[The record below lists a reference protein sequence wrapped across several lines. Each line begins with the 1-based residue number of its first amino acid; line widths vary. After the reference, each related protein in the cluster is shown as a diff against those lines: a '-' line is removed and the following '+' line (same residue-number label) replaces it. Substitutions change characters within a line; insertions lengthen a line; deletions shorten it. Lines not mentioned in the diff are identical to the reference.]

1 MNLLSIFK
9 QRNTTR
15 ASFIINTLGMGV
27 AIAALYILAV
37 QVRHDLGFN
46 RGLKD
51 YKNIYVATFASSA
64 QDGKKYGSQMPRPL
78 AEQMIREVP
87 EIASGGAASLY
98 SRPTNYILL
107 PDGKHGSADGGFERS
122 VVIGTSYL
130 TKESA
135 QVFGLEFVVGSY
147 NDIAGKPNHYAIS
160 ESEAERLGLQ
170 VGDAIMLNER
180 DNKEVCQIAAI
191 YKDMPR
197 NSDFDFIKMFY
208 DKGDAHIDN
217 WNYWQCN
224 YYMKLTPGVTVA
236 EAEQAVRER
245 MRRGCIEG
253 GVFPPH
259 YGINPNDEE
268 EVQSVVEEFGFHF
281 VPIADTYFDETLST
295 PPTYGSKKQSYTFL
309 ALAVLILLVAIINY
323 VNMFFALVP
332 VKIRSVNTR
341 KILGSSRTTLTLSI
355 VAEAVTMT
363 IAAIGVAVVLIALF
377 RQSSFNSLLACT
389 ASMATN
395 FDILLICSFTAILIA
410 IAASVYPALYL
421 TSFEPAFA
429 LKANFGA
436 SATGRSLR
444 YVLVMVQFATAI
456 ILIISSVVI
465 RQQGSFMLNHDMG
478 FDRENIIVAWTNEA
492 SSKAS
497 ESIDAALRQN
507 PQIKDVAWSADA
519 FVNDNVGDLSRVV
532 NGETVPISV
541 VVCSPHLP
549 EFLGIEITEGRTF
562 NESDKDVPGGV
573 FIFNETGRHRCQ
585 FTLDSKFDGY
595 EGYPQE
601 IVGFFKDYNFKPL
614 GSSISPMCFYVW
626 NRERLPYVLLYVRT
640 VAGANYKEVMSF
652 IEKTVNGFA
661 PDLTAEQMD
670 IHLFDR
676 ELQQFY
682 QNVEDRARLIG
693 MLAVMTIII
702 SLLGVFGLV
711 LFETE
716 YRRKEIGIRRVNGA
730 SILDIL
736 KMFNRRYAAIVL
748 ACFALAAP
756 ISYLMMH
763 SYLQDFA
770 YRTPIHGWVFALAL
784 IIVLIL
790 TVLIVT
796 LRSLRAATCNPV
808 ESLRSE

>member
-1 MNLLSIFK
+1 MSFFRK
-9 QRNTTR
+9 GKTTR

-27 AIAALYILAV
+27 AIAALYILTV

-51 YKNIYVATFASSA
+51 YKNIYVATMASSA
-64 QDGKKYGSQMPRPL
+64 RDGKKYGLQMPRPL
-78 AEQMIREVP
+78 AEQIIREVP
-87 EIASGGAASLY
+87 EIAAGGAASLY
-98 SRPTNYILL
+98 TRPTNYILQ
-107 PDGKHGSADGGFERS
+107 PDGKHGSSDGGFERS
-122 VVIGTSYL
+122 VIIGTSYL

-135 QVFGLEFVVGSY
+135 QVFGFEFVVGSY

-160 ESEAERLGLQ
+160 ESEAKRLGLQ
-170 VGDAIMLNER
+170 VGDALMLNER

-217 WNYWQCN
+217 WNYWQCT
-224 YYMKLTPGVTVA
+224 YYMKLTPDVTVA
-236 EAEQAVRER
+236 EAEEAVRER

-259 YGINPNDEE
+259 YGINPNDEKD
-268 EVQSVVEEFGFHF
+268 VQFVVDEFAFHF
-281 VPIADTYFDETLST
+281 VPIADTYFDETLSA
-295 PPTYGSKKQSYTFL
+295 PPTYGSKKQAYTFL

-341 KILGSSRTTLTLSI
+341 KILGSSRTALTLSI
-355 VAEAVTMT
+355 VAEAVIMT
-363 IAAIGVAVVLIALF
+363 LAAIGVAVVLIALF

-389 ASMATN
+389 ASMTTN

-410 IAASVYPALYL
+410 IAASIYPALYL

-640 VAGANYKEVMSF
+640 EAGANYKEVMSF

-736 KMFNRRYAAIVL
+736 QMFNRRYAVIVL
-748 ACFALAAP
+748 ACFAIAVP
-756 ISYLMMH
+756 VSYLMMN

-770 YRTPIHGWVFALAL
+770 YRTPIHWWVFGLAL
-784 IIVLIL
+784 LAVLIL
-790 TVLIVT
+790 TVAIVT

>member
-1 MNLLSIFK
+1 MNIFRK
-9 QRNTTR
+9 GKTTR
-15 ASFIINTLGMGV
+15 AAFIINTLGMSV
-27 AIAALYILAV
+27 AIAALYILTV

-51 YKNIYVATFASSA
+51 YKNIYVATMTGSA
-64 QDGKKYGSQMPRPL
+64 QDGKKYGLQMPRPL
-78 AEQMIREVP
+78 AEQIIREVP
-87 EIASGGAASLY
+87 EIAAGGAASLY
-98 SRPTNYILL
+98 SRPTNFILL
-107 PDGKHGSADGGFERS
+107 PEDKHGSADAGFERS

-135 QVFGLEFVVGSY
+135 QVFGFEFVVGSY
-147 NDIAGKPNHYAIS
+147 SDIAGKPNHYAIS
-160 ESEAERLGLQ
+160 ESEAQRLGLQ
-170 VGDAIMLNER
+170 VGDALLLNER

-191 YKDMPR
+191 YRDMPR

-217 WNYWQCN
+217 WNYWQCT
-224 YYMKLTPGVTVA
+224 YYMKLSPGVTVA

-245 MRRGCIEG
+245 MRRGCREG
-253 GVFPPH
+253 GLFPAH

-268 EVQSVVEEFGFHF
+268 EVQSVVDEFGFHF
-281 VPIADTYFDETLST
+281 VPIADTYFDETLSN

-341 KILGSSRTTLTLSI
+341 KILGSSRAALTLRI
-355 VAEAVTMT
+355 VVEAVTMT
-363 IAAIGVAVVLIALF
+363 FAAIGVAVVLIALF
-377 RQSSFNSLLACT
+377 QQSSFNALLACT
-389 ASMATN
+389 TSMASN
-395 FDILLICSFTAILIA
+395 IDILITCSLVAILVA
-410 IAASVYPALYL
+410 IITSIYPALYL

-436 SATGRSLR
+436 SATGRTLR
-444 YVLVMVQFATAI
+444 YVLVMLQFATAI
-456 ILIISSVVI
+456 ILIVCSVVI
-465 RQQGSFMLNHDMG
+465 RQQNLYLLNHDMG
-478 FDRENIIVAWTNEA
+478 FDRENIIVACTNTA
-492 SSKAS
+492 AANSN
-497 ESIDAALRQN
+497 ESIEAALRQN
-507 PQIKDVAWSADA
+507 PQIKDVAWSGDPIVKNYTDA
-519 FVNDNVGDLSRVV
+519 LQRVV
-532 NGETVPISV
+532 NGESVPFEV
-541 VVCSPHLP
+541 VVCSPELP
-549 EFLGIEITEGRTF
+549 EFMGVEITEGRNF
-562 NESDKDVPGGV
+562 SEADKDVQGGV
-573 FIFNETGRHRCQ
+573 FIFNETARQRAQ
-585 FTLDSKFDGY
+585 LTLDSKFDGY

-601 IVGFFKDYNFKPL
+601 IVGFCKDFNSKPL
-614 GSSISPMCFYVW
+614 NSGISPMCFYMW
-626 NRERLPYVLLYVRT
+626 WTPRLPMSLLYVRT

-652 IEKTVNGFA
+652 VEKTVNGFA

-682 QNVEDRARLIG
+682 QDVDDRARLIG

-716 YRRKEIGIRRVNGA
+716 YRRKEIGVRRVNGA
-730 SILDIL
+730 SVLDIL

-748 ACFALAAP
+748 ACFVVAAP
-756 ISYLMMH
+756 VSYLLMH
-763 SYLQDFA
+763 YYLQDFA
-770 YRTPIHGWVFALAL
+770 YRTPVYLWVFALAL
-784 IIVLIL
+784 VAVLAL
-790 TVLIVT
+790 TVAIVT
-796 LRSLRAATCNPV
+796 LRSLRAATDNPV

>member
-9 QRNTTR
+9 QKSTTR

-37 QVRHDLGFN
+37 QVRHDLGYN

-51 YKNIYVATFASSA
+51 YKNIYVATMVGSA
-64 QDGKKYGSQMPRPL
+64 QDGKKYGLQMPRPL
-78 AEQMIREVP
+78 AEQIIREVP
-87 EIASGGAASLY
+87 EIAAGGAANLY
-98 SRPTNYILL
+98 ITPTNYILL
-107 PDGKHGSADGGFERS
+107 PDGSHGSADAGFERS

-135 QVFGLEFVVGSY
+135 QIFGFEFVVGSY

-160 ESEAERLGLQ
+160 ESEARRLGLQ
-170 VGDAIMLNER
+170 VGDALMLNER

-197 NSDFDFIKMFY
+197 NSNFDLIKMIY

-217 WNYWQCN
+217 WNYWQCT
-224 YYMKLTPGVTVA
+224 YYMKLSTGVTVA

-253 GVFPPH
+253 GMFPAY

-281 VPIADTYFDETLST
+281 VPIADTYFDETLSSL
-295 PPTYGSKKQSYTFL
+295 PAYGSKKQAYTFL

-323 VNMFFALVP
+323 VNMSFALVP
-332 VKIRSVNTR
+332 VKIRSVNMR
-341 KILGSSRTTLTLSI
+341 KILGSSRTSLTLSI

-363 IAAIGVAVVLIALF
+363 IVAIGVAVVIIAAF
-377 RQSSFNSLLACT
+377 QQSSFNGLLACT
-389 ASMATN
+389 TSMAVN
-395 FDILLICSFTAILIA
+395 ADILITCSLVAILVA
-410 IAASVYPALYL
+410 IITSIYPALYL

-465 RQQGSFMLNHDMG
+465 RQQNLYLLNHDMG
-478 FDRENIIVAWTNEA
+478 FDRENIIVAHTNAA
-492 SSKAS
+492 SANSN
-497 ESIDAALRQN
+497 ESIEAALRQN
-507 PQIKDVAWSADA
+507 PQIKDVTWSADPIVRDYTDA
-519 FVNDNVGDLSRVV
+519 LQRVV
-532 NGETVPISV
+532 NGESVPFDV

-562 NESDKDVPGGV
+562 SEADKEVPGGV
-573 FIFNETGRHRCQ
+573 FIFNETARQRAQ
-585 FTLDSKFDGY
+585 FTLTSKFDGY

-601 IVGFFKDYNFKPL
+601 IVGFFKDFNFKPL
-614 GSSISPMCFYVW
+614 NSGISPMCFYMW
-626 NRERLPYVLLYVRT
+626 WSPRLPMSLLYVRT
-640 VAGANYKEVMSF
+640 IEGANYKDVMSF

-682 QNVEDRARLIG
+682 QEVEDRARLIG

-716 YRRKEIGIRRVNGA
+716 YRRKEIGVRRVNGA

-748 ACFALAAP
+748 TCFALAAP
-756 ISYLMMH
+756 VSYLMMH

-770 YRTPIHGWVFALAL
+770 YRTPIHWWVFAIAL

-790 TVLIVT
+790 TVFIVT